1 MDVLKQFI
9 NYFRAI
15 CGGFRGGS
23 FEYAYARVNRAIR
36 RDLLTSLVHQ
46 EVAFYD
52 AHKTGESKLVTFVR
66 IPHLQ
71 AKSHLDSHLTVRQ
84 CRIQ

>member
-1 MDVLKQFI
+1 MSRISPFHVDPIHFS
-9 NYFRAI
+9 AI
-15 CGGFRGGS
+15 FGGFRGGS

-52 AHKTGESKLVTFVR
+52 AHKTGEWGGGNLFDYHLFVS
-66 IPHLQ
+66 LFQ
-71 AKSHLDSHLTVRQ
+71 AK
-84 CRIQ
+84 